1 MARYELERE
10 RASLTPTAPT
20 ITTRTWH
27 HRTNEHPGRPR
38 PARQLPG
45 RLHHADRRRLGVARP
60 PSQPRRQPGRDQQ
73 PPPRLRRVGLDHPY
87 QHPHL
92 RRARRTSRPHHQL
105 AVQLVEPGLRRD
117 RTTRLRQLRRRR
129 HHRRRHRLPMD
140 LLPRQQ
146 PHRHPRRHRHR
157 RSTTS
162 VVRQHRPLRH
172 RPPPPRDPHQRRS
185 GAAHSRSSDPST
197 NTASVSIPPP
207 CPRLDA
213 ASDGPTDQHQR
224 RPRRRQRPHRRPPQP
239 ATLSDQQWDR
249 AITALHIARE
259 QHGGRI
265 RHLIHV
271 ILDAGH
277 HHTTG
282 HLADALT
289 ELHCHLA
296 VADDPPPAQPVP
308 RRRRQRRTWPAHI
321 QLELF
326 NTDTPGDPRS
336 AL

>member
-1 MARYELERE
+1 MDQPISINDVRVAV
-10 RASLTPTAPT
+10 SDLTAALL
-20 ITTRTWH
+20 
-27 HRTNEHPGRPR
+27 N
-38 PARQLPG
+38 
-45 RLHHADRRRLGVARP
+45 
-60 PSQPRRQPGRDQQ
+60 RQP
-73 PPPRLRRVGLDHPY
+73 
-87 QHPHL
+87 
-92 RRARRTSRPHHQL
+92 
-105 AVQLVEPGLRRD
+105 
-117 RTTRLRQLRRRR
+117 
-129 HHRRRHRLPMD
+129 
-140 LLPRQQ
+140 
-146 PHRHPRRHRHR
+146 
-157 RSTTS
+157 
-162 VVRQHRPLRH
+162 
-172 RPPPPRDPHQRRS
+172 
-185 GAAHSRSSDPST
+185 
-197 NTASVSIPPP
+197 
-207 CPRLDA
+207 
-213 ASDGPTDQHQR
+213 
-224 RPRRRQRPHRRPPQP
+224 
-239 ATLSDQQWDR
+239 LSDQQWDR